1 MEVVRFTFKNTSTG
15 VSCTAIFDPQGS
27 ISLAKFRNEI
37 LRCEKKVGLAD
48 KNATVT
54 YLPFNEYLAWNM
66 SGNSVKSYEKTVF
79 WGWGRSSANRDE
91 DKCDVKVTVKRL
103 IRKEVVA

>member
-1 MEVVRFTFKNTSTG
+1 MEVVRYTFKNFSSG
-15 VSCTAIFDPQGS
+15 VSCAAYFYPQGS
-27 ISLAKFRNEI
+27 ISLSKFRDDI

-54 YLPFNEYLAWNM
+54 YHPFNEYLVWNM
-66 SGNSVKSYEKTVF
+66 SGNSVKSYEKIIF
-79 WGWGRSSANRDE
+79 WGRSSVNKDA

-103 IRKEVVA
+103 IRKEAVV